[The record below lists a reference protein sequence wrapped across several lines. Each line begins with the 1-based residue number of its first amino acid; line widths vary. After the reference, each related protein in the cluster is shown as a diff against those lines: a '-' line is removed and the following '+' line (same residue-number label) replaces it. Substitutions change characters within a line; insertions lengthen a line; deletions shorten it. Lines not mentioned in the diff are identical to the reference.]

1 MKGGADTANV
11 IIDMSDYKEE
21 FLSRQWVQLPTG
33 EAAFVKMEPGMSSG
47 ANQEILATDDEEV
60 NAMLEE
66 TRGCAVMDSGATV
79 MCSSTLAAEEIQ
91 MQRINREE
99 LGTPTIRDSDR
110 RFRLADGRFNDS
122 SKMVEQPITAGCC
135 QVKP

>member
-1 MKGGADTANV
+1 MAKRKKGGADTANV

-47 ANQEILATDDEEV
+47 ANQEIPATDDEEV

-66 TRGCAVMDSGATV
+66 TRVCVVMDSGATV
-79 MCSSTLAAEEIQ
+79 MCSSTLVAEEIQ
-91 MQRINREE
+91 MQRIHREE
-99 LGTPTIRDSDR
+99 PGTPTIRDSDR
-110 RFRLADGRFNDS
+110 RF
-122 SKMVEQPITAGCC
+122 
-135 QVKP
+135 